1 MPIGKA
7 AGTRCSGSNLSHS
20 PSITRRLGAIGPW
33 ALVLPASLALLL
45 LLVLPVAGTLME
57 SFGNPKGIWE
67 NYRLFFSSSYNRAVL
82 IRSFWIALQ
91 ATAVSL
97 VAGFFGAY
105 MIANSRPG
113 LKRVLLI
120 VSVFPLLTGVVVRS
134 FSWMAILG
142 RNGIVNTALIQLG
155 LIDQPLSLLFTQGA
169 VIVGLAYLFTPLM
182 ILSLVGVLETIEDD
196 LYLAAESLGASP
208 FGVFR
213 QVTLPLAVPGM
224 IVGSVLVFTGSLATF
239 VTPRLLGGEQQMTL
253 ATLLYQKAMISF
265 DWEAANTIAAI
276 MMAVTIL
283 CVFLMG
289 WLVRRA
295 TSARAAQ

>member
-1 MPIGKA
+1 M
-7 AGTRCSGSNLSHS
+7 SSS

-45 LLVLPVAGTLME
+45 LLVLPVAGTLTE

-67 NYRLFFSSSYNRAVL
+67 NYRLFFASGYNRAVL

-91 ATAVSL
+91 ATVVSL

-105 MIANSRPG
+105 MIANSRPA

-142 RNGIVNTALIQLG
+142 RNGIVNTALIELG

-196 LYLAAESLGASP
+196 LYLAAESLGANP

-239 VTPRLLGGEQQMTL
+239 VTPRLLGGEPQMTL

-265 DWEAANTIAAI
+265 DWQAANTIAAI
-276 MMAVTIL
+276 MMAVTVL

-289 WLVRRA
+289 WLVRRV
-295 TSARAAQ
+295 TPGRAAR